1 MENHKENKHNTRHKT
16 LMKTKMSLSGGRVL
30 LYQNNAN
37 SNRLVSK
44 QQLNCIT
51 MTLGRNNNKEHFYD
65 GEKKNVLYLKTIKT
79 KTYLFTNF

>member
-1 MENHKENKHNTRHKT
+1 
-16 LMKTKMSLSGGRVL
+16 MKTKMSLSGGRVL

-65 GEKKNVLYLKTIKT
+65 VEKKMYCILRLYKLKHI
-79 KTYLFTNF
+79 YSPIFY